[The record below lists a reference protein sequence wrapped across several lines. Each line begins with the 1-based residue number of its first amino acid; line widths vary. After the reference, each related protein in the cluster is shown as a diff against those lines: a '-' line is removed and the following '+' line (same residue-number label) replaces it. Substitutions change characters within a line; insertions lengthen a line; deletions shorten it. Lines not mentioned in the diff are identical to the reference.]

1 LLMQYSEKGR
11 KYKSRE
17 EYEKAKKK
25 RHPKVAVLVVTDRE
39 GNLLFKHVGDKKVKN
54 EQLKKELNKRITD
67 SNVLCVK
74 PKKEFKKAV
83 KDINSKKVIVNKKQL
98 KRGLYSVEIVESK
111 IDNFKKWLIRFHGVA
126 TKYLQSYL
134 MWFVVMNKYLKDM
147 IDPDIGRL
155 LNLSSH
161 DRWAWDKYWKLMKLK
176 YK

>member
-1 LLMQYSEKGR
+1 MTG
-11 KYKSRE
+11 KYF
-17 EYEKAKKK
+17 AI
-25 RHPKVAVLVVTDRE
+25 
-39 GNLLFKHVGDKKVKN
+39 G
-54 EQLKKELNKRITD
+54 
-67 SNVLCVK
+67 
-74 PKKEFKKAV
+74 
-83 KDINSKKVIVNKKQL
+83 NKKQV
-98 KRGLYSVEIVESK
+98 KYGLYSVEIVESK
-111 IDNFKKWLIRFHGVA
+111 IDNYKTWLSRFHGVA